1 MVFVSDSQPSAFWK
15 EYVELTW
22 NWLAEAEARPE
33 SLDISMLNGVKQNEG
48 DLISYLNIFIKPH
61 IYLTSVGMNR
71 FAFIDIEEDA
81 AFYKTSFLTMA

>member
-1 MVFVSDSQPSAFWK
+1 
-15 EYVELTW
+15 
-22 NWLAEAEARPE
+22 
-33 SLDISMLNGVKQNEG
+33 MLNRVKRNKG

-71 FAFIDIEEDA
+71 FAFIDIEDA